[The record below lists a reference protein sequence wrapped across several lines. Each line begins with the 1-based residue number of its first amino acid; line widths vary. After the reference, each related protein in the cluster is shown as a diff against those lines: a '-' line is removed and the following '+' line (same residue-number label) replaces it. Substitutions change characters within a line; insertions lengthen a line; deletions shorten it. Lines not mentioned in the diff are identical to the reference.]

1 MKHRRIYAVEI
12 KNQIVEEL
20 LSGMSGPAQRIR
32 RYEIFFGFLYHW
44 KSHMPWSDST
54 MSLGKKPLL
63 KPNSATGTIYR
74 QMNPKDMQIRLPFF
88 IQEVHNHKR
97 PHSSLGYK
105 PLVEFEKL
113 FYKNLRSRPTTL
125 TLSI

>member
-44 KSHMPWSDST
+44 KSICH
-54 MSLGKKPLL
+54 G
-63 KPNSATGTIYR
+63 A
-74 QMNPKDMQIRLPFF
+74 
-88 IQEVHNHKR
+88 IQQ
-97 PHSSLGYK
+97 
-105 PLVEFEKL
+105 
-113 FYKNLRSRPTTL
+113 
-125 TLSI
+125 